1 MYLLFPLSQKTELA
15 VVMAVSRLLVAKLTS
30 VVVVVVVV
38 MVVSLLTAAGRWY
51 LLLLLLR
58 RSEVTVVRMLI
69 LLTVLLAVTT
79 LLEEV
84 AEGDGTPLVSIRSA
98 SRTISSKETRRTG
111 FGESTSVMGE
121 FCLLLSARRTLLQL
135 RLKCRLTVLTLVTMG
150 FSVVAALGRTN
161 VMVVVMVSLLMCR
174 V

>member
-1 MYLLFPLSQKTELA
+1 
-15 VVMAVSRLLVAKLTS
+15 MAVSRLLVAKLTS
-30 VVVVVVVV
+30 VVVVV

-121 FCLLLSARRTLLQL
+121 FCLLLSAIMP
-135 RLKCRLTVLTLVTMG
+135 VLFV
-150 FSVVAALGRTN
+150 
-161 VMVVVMVSLLMCR
+161 
-174 V
+174 